1 MHKMDELEARKILHQ
16 FQLLGL
22 AVIIVLGAGTFVFHF
37 VEGWRWLDAFYFSV
51 VSLTTVGYGDFT
63 PKTDAG
69 KLLTTLFLFIG
80 IGLMAGL
87 INNLV
92 RSRIAKQSLKR
103 VVENE
108 ASGK

>member
-1 MHKMDELEARKILHQ
+1 MEKIEREEAKKIVRQ
-16 FQLLGL
+16 FQLLGIAVLVVL
-22 AVIIVLGAGTFVFHF
+22 ASGTTVFHF
-37 VEGWRWLDAFYFSV
+37 VEDWRWLDAFYFSV

-69 KLLTTLFLFIG
+69 KLITVLFLIIG

-103 VVENE
+103 
-108 ASGK
+108 